1 MRISN
6 NHMSIRRNTFYNLA
20 GALVP
25 TVVTLFTVP
34 VYLHLIGV
42 ERFGVLAI
50 VWALLGYFGVFD
62 LGLGRATAQRIAT
75 LRHADP
81 GERAETFWTALM
93 LNASFGVVG
102 GILLLPIAKIIFT
115 SHFQIAEPL
124 RREILSAVPWFAAA
138 VPVATITG
146 VLTGA
151 LQGRERFLALNA
163 SSMLGTVLFQLFPL
177 CVAWI
182 YGPDLALLVP
192 AVLFGQV
199 ATLLVV
205 FTQCYL
211 YVPLNMT
218 PSVKRDLVAP
228 LFRYGGWV
236 TVTSFVGPLLTTL
249 DRFLIGSIVGAK
261 GVTYYTLPYNLASR
275 VNALPG
281 SLSGTLFPRFSA
293 SSEEERHRLMDKA
306 VLSLIVILT
315 PLIIAG
321 ILIME
326 PFLLWWVG
334 ADVTR
339 DAAVVGEIIALGMWF
354 NGLAYIPYARLQAQ
368 GRPDLVAKCH
378 LAEII
383 PYLAFLYLA
392 LHVWGVIGAAVAWS
406 LRVFADAIL
415 LFWMGGVAPR
425 YFKAHLIPLGLLG
438 IVAAAVFAFP
448 LWSVSRWTV
457 GVGTVLGSLV
467 WAWRKA
473 PDPVKELIQD
483 FYRMLP
489 IARKA

>member
-1 MRISN
+1 
-6 NHMSIRRNTFYNLA
+6 MSIRRNTFYNLG

-25 TVVTLFTVP
+25 TAVTIFTVP
-34 VYLHLIGV
+34 LYLHLIGV
-42 ERFGVLAI
+42 ERYGVLAI

-62 LGLGRATAQRIAT
+62 LGLGRATARKIAT
-75 LRHADP
+75 LRHGDP
-81 GERAETFWTALM
+81 GERSETFWTALI
-93 LNASFGVVG
+93 LNVVFGVVG
-102 GILLLPIAKIIFT
+102 GILILPIAKIAFT

-124 RREILSAVPWFAAA
+124 RREILSAVPWFAAV
-138 VPVATITG
+138 VPVSTISG

-163 SSMLGTVLFQLFPL
+163 SSMLGTVLYQLFPL

-182 YGPDLALLVP
+182 YGPDLASLVP

-199 ATLLVV
+199 ATLLVL

-218 PSVKRDLVAP
+218 PSVKRDLVVP

-236 TVTSFVGPLLTTL
+236 TVTSFVAPLLTTL

-261 GVTYYTLPYNLASR
+261 GVTYYTVPYNLASR
-275 VNALPG
+275 VNVLPG
-281 SLSGTLFPRFSA
+281 SLSDTLFPRFSA
-293 SSEEERHRLMDKA
+293 TSDEERHHLMDKA
-306 VLSLIVILT
+306 VRSLSVILT

-326 PFLLWWVG
+326 PFLKWWVG

-339 DAAVVGEIIALGMWF
+339 DAAFVGEIIALGVWF
-354 NGLAYIPYARLQAQ
+354 NGLAYIPFARLQAQ

-383 PYLAFLYLA
+383 PYLAFLFLA
-392 LHVWGVIGAAVAWS
+392 LRAWGVIGAAVAWS

-415 LFWMGGVAPR
+415 LFWIGGVAPR
-425 YFKAHLIPLGLLG
+425 YFKAHLIPLVLLG
-438 IVAAAVFAFP
+438 MAAAAVFAFP
-448 LWSVSRWTV
+448 LGSVSRWAV
-457 GVGTVLGSLV
+457 GGGTLLGSLV
-467 WAWRKA
+467 WAWWKA
-473 PDPVKELIQD
+473 PDSVKGIVLD
-483 FYRMLP
+483 CYHMLP
-489 IARKA
+489 RARKA